1 MKRGLNLKYEKISEL
16 GYVRETNQD
25 RVIAIENDYGFLG
38 VVCDGIGG
46 GRAGDVAS
54 ELVVSIFEEA
64 FLSNP
69 KFEDDADMIAWFE
82 KTLAK
87 ANLAVFN
94 KSMKSKAFHGMGTT
108 IVAVLIYGG
117 RALGFNVGDSR
128 LYELRHGNLNLLSHD
143 QTYAYQMYLQN
154 EITKEEI
161 AHHPRRNVL
170 INAVG
175 IKDEINFETIRVVDG
190 WQNLML
196 STDGLHDFVDHGYLE
211 QAFNLPLDK
220 AAELLKS
227 LALKAGGYDNISFV
241 LIEGNRHE

>member
-82 KTLAK
+82 KHEI
-87 ANLAVFN
+87 
-94 KSMKSKAFHGMGTT
+94 KSISW
-108 IVAVLIYGG
+108 YGYHNCG
-117 RALGFNVGDSR
+117 S
-128 LYELRHGNLNLLSHD
+128 LNLWR
-143 QTYAYQMYLQN
+143 
-154 EITKEEI
+154 K
-161 AHHPRRNVL
+161 
-170 INAVG
+170 
-175 IKDEINFETIRVVDG
+175 
-190 WQNLML
+190 
-196 STDGLHDFVDHGYLE
+196 GLRF
-211 QAFNLPLDK
+211 
-220 AAELLKS
+220 
-227 LALKAGGYDNISFV
+227 
-241 LIEGNRHE
+241 